1 MGGRQ
6 RRKVASPDMMDSGQR
21 SASGWSSAWWI
32 WVGGVT
38 GHERGDVGRVEQ
50 AVRAWLQVLQVSE
63 VTDVALW
70 CHGDQQLG
78 GLVGGGVAE
87 PVRDADRSGEQR
99 SGGQHVLRG
108 AGDEAHRPTQDIEGF

>member
-38 GHERGDVGRVEQ
+38 GHERGDVGRVKQ
-50 AVRAWLQVLQVSE
+50 TVRAWLQVLQVSE
-63 VTDVALW
+63 VVDVALR
-70 CHGDQQLG
+70 CHGDQPLG
-78 GLVGGGVAE
+78 HLVGGGVAN
-87 PVRDADRSGEQR
+87 PCGTPI
-99 SGGQHVLRG
+99 G
-108 AGDEAHRPTQDIEGF
+108 AVNSPPAVSTCSVAPEMKRTAP